1 MIRAIL
7 CDMDGTLVDAFPPIV
22 YGLNCTLAALG
33 LPQMHEAE
41 IRRHTGQGSGSIRAL
56 FGDRREEALALYARF
71 HDERLYELAPLP
83 GAEALLQWAKSMH
96 IGVAVVTSK
105 SQARA
110 ELQLAHLGWTPWI
123 DAVVGLA
130 EDRAQKPDPHT
141 LHLAC
146 TGLGIAEA
154 EAVMI
159 GDGPA
164 DMQAAVRAG
173 CTAWGLTHAFTCPE
187 LREAGAS
194 RCFASLHEVHQ
205 CLNTQIPAS

>member
-22 YGLNCTLAALG
+22 YALNRTLAELG
-33 LPQMHEAE
+33 RPQMGEAD
-41 IRRHTGQGSGSIRAL
+41 IRRHTGQGSGSIRNL
-56 FGDRREEALALYARF
+56 FGDRREEALSMFSRF

-83 GAEALLQWAKSMH
+83 GAEALLQWAKSMD

-110 ELQLAHLGWTPWI
+110 ELQLEHLGWTPWI
-123 DAVVGLA
+123 DAIVGLS
-130 EDRAQKPDPHT
+130 EGRAQKPDPHT
-141 LHLAC
+141 LELAC
-146 TGLGIAEA
+146 TGLGVPTA

-173 CTAWGLTHAFTCPE
+173 SMAWGLTHDFSCPE
-187 LREAGAS
+187 LTEAGAS
-194 RCFASLHEVHQ
+194 RCFASLNEVHQ
-205 CLNTQIPAS
+205 CLSTQISAS

>member
-22 YGLNCTLAALG
+22 YALNRPLAEPER
-33 LPQMHEAE
+33 PQLSEAE
-41 IRRHTGQGSGSIRAL
+41 IRRHTGQGSGSIRTL
-56 FGDRREEALALYARF
+56 FGDRREEALALYAHF
-71 HDERLYELAPLP
+71 HDERLYELTPLP
-83 GAEALLQWAKSMH
+83 GAATLLQWAKSMD

-123 DAVVGLA
+123 DAIVGLC
-130 EDRAQKPDPHT
+130 EGRAQKPDPHT
-141 LHLAC
+141 LELAC
-146 TGLGIAEA
+146 AGLGIAAA

-164 DMQAAVRAG
+164 DMPAAVRAG
-173 CTAWGLTHAFTCPE
+173 AIAWGLTHAFSCPG
-187 LREAGAS
+187 LTEAGAS
-194 RCFASLHEVHQ
+194 RCFASLSEVHQ
-205 CLNTQIPAS
+205 CLSTQIPAS